1 MFSKKRVGAF
11 SIVALTFIM
20 IAACTATTGRPAQSN
35 IATEVTQ
42 VMQPEAYKLGQ
53 GDNISIKVYDVESLS
68 GEFVIDPEGKI
79 DYPLIG
85 EVIAGGKTVEQFKTQ
100 LAQQLSP
107 NYVRD
112 PRIGIEVL
120 NYRPYYILGEVAK
133 PGSFEFISGMTIME
147 AVATA
152 EGFTY
157 RADSRR
163 VFIKHSGQQNETSYV
178 LTGSTP
184 IQPGDVIRIP
194 ERRF

>member
-1 MFSKKRVGAF
+1 MFFKKHIGVFSFIILAF
-11 SIVALTFIM
+11 AMTG
-20 IAACTATTGRPAQSN
+20 ACTATTGKPAQSSA
-35 IATEVTQ
+35 IDDMQIV
-42 VMQPEAYKLGQ
+42 QPEAYTLGH
-53 GDNISIKVYDVESLS
+53 GDNISIKVYEVENLS

-85 EVIAGGKTVEQFKTQ
+85 EIVAGGKTVEQFKTH

-112 PRIGIEVL
+112 PRIGLEVL
-120 NYRPYYILGEVAK
+120 NYRPFYILGEVEK

-163 VFIKHSGQQNETSYV
+163 VFIKHAGRQNETAYV